1 MINPPIK
8 YMLRLI
14 FVSGEVFMAKSSKK
28 KNAFVKILL
37 GLSIFLV
44 ILIVSIVV
52 WCIYSAWDKQS
63 SLSVLPVG
71 YSTYLRTDSAWE
83 AIDPMIDLQ
92 AADIF
97 LSSPDFSQFRE
108 PFMALRGS
116 TLRTNKLFTT
126 LLSRRVDAGLYS
138 DQNSNQS
145 FCAIIDLGFLS
156 AVTRPSKHYLQ
167 FIIDK
172 FNVENLSIV
181 KSSIDKNY
189 HYEFKNGNSIYYIKP
204 VKNLVLISS
213 NKELFEQGLTASND
227 KYYSQDEK
235 AMLMSKPVLPIK
247 LVVDARQLALS
258 LTKQI
263 PIFNKIASMLSRESL
278 SVISFGI
285 TDSKININ
293 ADFPLELS
301 EELETMP
308 GFSGLSKIL
317 SKNSTT
323 PQLLSRLTETVQ
335 YYTIIKAGNI
345 NELKSAVFPLMPSTM
360 DLTSLWAMGN
370 TLCSAIFS
378 ASLEDI
384 IFSWTGDE
392 FAVLGIEGLNDPVF
406 VMQVSDEKQ
415 RKQIFDKI
423 ISSIIINDNKSL
435 ILDGVRLPRLEIP
448 AFLQALL
455 KNFEIILPNPYYM
468 VKDDYIYFS
477 ESPETLSAIHNS
489 ISNGNKISKNENWQ
503 TVSINHKNNST
514 ISLFYDL
521 ARSVP
526 FFLRGE
532 NYLSKIL
539 QLYTIGRCDFRI
551 ENSVLKCQLQAN
563 SKRSGSL
570 KEIPGYSIN
579 LEGTSDY
586 KIFIENG
593 KNPNQ
598 IFWVEDENKLK
609 SMNISSLAITEKKFD
624 SEKINICTTKS
635 ETSLGGI
642 LWVTTSDGKVYLLN
656 KNLEV
661 VENFPITLSELPSA
675 SSSAT
680 DDGIVIP
687 LGKKL
692 SFVSSNGNE
701 KIIELD
707 IAGSIKSNPTVL
719 NKNIAVYDKS
729 FAGKI
734 FVLENNYCLNKDR
747 PFAVSGIAFGS
758 PALLKSKSVLYTGFI
773 NQAGNVFVWQGNI
786 LKKEFPKKLNGI
798 FYSNLVSNGKYFYAV
813 SSVGEIFRIDLNGEI
828 LSVKIPNI
836 NVKEGYLTVASQGNG
851 VNNIYLT
858 TDGNVIYG
866 FNENLELLSGFP
878 LAGCGTPVFTDVNGD
893 KIVDCIVQTIDK
905 KIKAWNLR

>member
-1 MINPPIK
+1 MT
-8 YMLRLI
+8 
-14 FVSGEVFMAKSSKK
+14 KSSKK
-28 KNAFVKILL
+28 KNPFVKFLI
-37 GLSIFLV
+37 GLSIFLLV
-44 ILIVSIVV
+44 IILSIIG
-52 WCIYSAWDKQS
+52 WCVYSAWDKQS
-63 SLSVLPVG
+63 SLSMLPVG
-71 YSTYLRTDSAWE
+71 YSTYLRTDSAWD
-83 AIDPMIDLQ
+83 AINPMIDLQ

-97 LSSPDFSQFRE
+97 LSSQNFAQFRE

-116 TLRTNKLFTT
+116 PLRTNKLFTT

-145 FCAIIDLGFLS
+145 FCALIDLGFLS
-156 AVTRPSKHYLQ
+156 AVTRPVKFYIQLL
-167 FIIDK
+167 IDK
-172 FNVENLSIV
+172 FNIENLSII
-181 KSSIDKNY
+181 KYSEGNKKNF
-189 HYEFKNGNSIYYIKP
+189 HLEFKNGNSIYYIKP

-213 NKELFEQGLTASND
+213 NKELFDQGLTATND
-227 KYYSQDEK
+227 KFYTQEK
-235 AMLMSKPVLPIK
+235 KTMLLAKPILPIK

-258 LTKQI
+258 LTEQI
-263 PIFNKIASMLSRESL
+263 PIFNKIASMLSRETL

-293 ADFPLELS
+293 ADFPFEIS
-301 EELETMP
+301 EELETKP
-308 GFSGLSKIL
+308 GFSGISKIL
-317 SKNSTT
+317 SKNSTM
-323 PQLLSRLTETVQ
+323 PQLLSRLTDTVQ
-335 YYTIIKAGNI
+335 YYTIIKAGNV
-345 NELKSAVFPLMPSTM
+345 NELKTALFPLMPSTM
-360 DLTSLWAMGN
+360 NLTSLWAMGN

-378 ASLEDI
+378 ATLEDI
-384 IFSWTGDE
+384 ICSWTGDE

-406 VMQVSDEKQ
+406 AMQISDENK

-423 ISSIIINDNKSL
+423 ISSIIINDNTSL

-455 KNFEIILPNPYYM
+455 KSFEINLPNPYYM
-468 VKDDYIYFS
+468 VKDGFIYFS
-477 ESPETLSAIHNS
+477 ESPETLSLIHSS

-503 TVSINHKNNST
+503 TVSINQKNNTT

-521 ARSVP
+521 ARSIP

-563 SKRSGSL
+563 SKRAGNL
-570 KEIPGYSIN
+570 KEIPGYSIS
-579 LEGTSDY
+579 LEGNSDY
-586 KIFIENG
+586 KIFIENA
-593 KNPNQ
+593 KNPNH
-598 IFWVEDENKLK
+598 IFWIEDENKIK
-609 SMNISSLAITEKKFD
+609 SMNISSLEITEKKFD

-661 VENFPITLSELPSA
+661 VENFPITLSEIPTA

-687 LGKKL
+687 LGQKL

-707 IAGSIKSNPTVL
+707 IIGSIKSNPTVL
-719 NKNIAVYDKS
+719 NKNVAVYDKS

-734 FVLENNYCLNKDR
+734 FVLENNNCLNKDR

-758 PALLKSKSVLYTGFI
+758 PALMKLKSVLYTGFI
-773 NQAGNVFVWQGNI
+773 NQAGNVFVWADNI

-813 SSVGEIFRIDLNGEI
+813 SSVGEIFRIDVNGNI

-866 FNENLELLSGFP
+866 FNENLELISGFP
-878 LAGCGTPVFTDVNGD
+878 LAGCGTPVFADVNGD
-893 KIVDCIVQTIDK
+893 RILDCIVQTIDK
-905 KIKAWNLR
+905 KINAWNLR